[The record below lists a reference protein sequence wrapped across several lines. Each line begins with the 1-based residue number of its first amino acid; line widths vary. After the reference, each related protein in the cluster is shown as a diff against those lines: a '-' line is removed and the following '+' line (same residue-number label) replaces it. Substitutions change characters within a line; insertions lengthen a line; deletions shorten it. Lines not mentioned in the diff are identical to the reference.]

1 MFRWMEGI
9 IIKLIRPII
18 VKEQKKILITTD
30 KAREEAEKS
39 IQALEKEVIKRIE
52 QRTELFLNQAIEK
65 IVSEGDRKTEEMS
78 KAASQLIEEEFS
90 RFIQEFRKTS
100 GEIVNKLNRI
110 RGDKVKIIIDGE
122 NFRRDLERL
131 GFGEAA
137 PEALEGLK
145 KLIKEGEI
153 ESSILYDSR
162 FPGRK
167 ETVKEDIWRTLRR
180 RGVEVVTRPLKI
192 GLQQGGKSFVDP
204 MVIKEIMMTLLE
216 SQYGRIVLFAG
227 DSHYYPAI
235 EEVQKWGVEVT
246 VISSREQLSQELK
259 EIADSTFYLENLI
272 F

>member
-18 VKEQKKILITTD
+18 VKEQKKALIAID

-65 IVSEGDRKTEEMS
+65 ITSEGDKKTDEMIRTS
-78 KAASQLIEEEFS
+78 GQIIEEEFS
-90 RFIQEFRKTS
+90 KFIQEFEEI
-100 GEIVNKLNRI
+100 GEETIKKLKQI
-110 RGDKVKIIIDGE
+110 RGDKVKVIIDGE
-122 NFRRDLERL
+122 NFRKGLQGLHFERDASES
-131 GFGEAA
+131 
-137 PEALEGLK
+137 LK
-145 KLIKEGEI
+145 TLKELIKEEKI

-162 FPGRK
+162 FPGRTETLK
-167 ETVKEDIWRTLRR
+167 EEIWSSLRR
-180 RGVEVVTRPLKI
+180 SGVKVVTRPLKVML
-192 GLQQGGKSFVDP
+192 GEKKSFVDP

-235 EEVQKWGVEVT
+235 EEVQKWGIKVM
-246 VISSREQLSQELK
+246 VISSREQLSRELK
-259 EIADSTFYLENLI
+259 EIADFTMYLEELI
-272 F
+272 A